1 MTWPITSIAEREQRL
16 REGIATGLKFTF
28 TPGRASN
35 IGVIAAEVAGEI
47 DDVHQHIAWQAKQRF
62 TKTADLEGLKRIAAE
77 FGLSRHDPVAAS
89 GAITITGTNGAEL
102 LAGTVWLHTGG
113 QAYVTTETVT
123 IADGTAIVAALAQE
137 PGTQGNLAAG
147 QTLSL
152 SSPVAGIAGTAAVT
166 TAFVDGREIED
177 IESFRARIL
186 FRQANPPMGGNGP
199 DYVRWSTDIAGAD
212 GVWITQMAMGLGT
225 VSVRIASY
233 DANGWPIP
241 SENLRQKVEDH
252 IRGHINPVTG
262 QWEGRPA
269 TAQVFVIII
278 AAKLIDLEF
287 NSLSPS
293 DSKTVKAVAANVQ
306 SLFRSKGEPGGT
318 IRYSWLTGA
327 ATNAVGEDY
336 HDLATPDGPIV
347 CGVNELPVLNSIKV
361 AGETVWER
369 PV

>member
-77 FGLSRHDPVAAS
+77 FGMSQHDPVAAP
-89 GAITITGTNGAEL
+89 GAITITGTDGAEL
-102 LAGTVWLHTGG
+102 LAGTVWLHSGG
-113 QAYVTTETVT
+113 QAYVTTEIAT
-123 IADGTAIVAALAQE
+123 IVGGTAIVAASAEE
-137 PGTQGNLAAG
+137 PGTQGNLPAG
-147 QTLSL
+147 ETLSL
-152 SSPVAGIAGTAAVT
+152 SSPVAGIAGTATVT
-166 TAFVDGREIED
+166 TAFVDGRDIED
-177 IESFRARIL
+177 KESFRARIL
-186 FRQANPPMGGNGP
+186 FRQANPPMGGNNS
-199 DYVRWSTDIAGAD
+199 DYVIWATDIAGID
-212 GVWITQMAMGLGT
+212 GVFVTPMAMGLGT
-225 VSVRIASY
+225 VTVRIASY
-233 DANGWPIP
+233 DANGYLVA
-241 SENLRQKVEDH
+241 SESLRQKVEDH
-252 IRGHINPVTG
+252 IAGYINPITG

-269 TAQVFVIII
+269 TAQVFVVIINE
-278 AAKLIDLEF
+278 KLINLEF

-327 ATNAVGEDY
+327 VTNAVGEDY

-361 AGETVWER
+361 ADTTVWER